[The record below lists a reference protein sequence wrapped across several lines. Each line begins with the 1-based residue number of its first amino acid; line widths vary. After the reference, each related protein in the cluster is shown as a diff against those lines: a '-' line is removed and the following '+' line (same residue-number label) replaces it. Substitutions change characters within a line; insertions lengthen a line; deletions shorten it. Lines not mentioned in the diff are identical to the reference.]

1 LSKCEIPLACRILA
15 VADSYDA
22 MTNDRVYRKALSKE
36 AAIEEIRVNAG
47 TQFDPAVVD
56 VFLSILTDEE

>member
-1 LSKCEIPLACRILA
+1 
-15 VADSYDA
+15 